1 MSLKRVVIT
10 GRGAVSPF
18 GLGVGALVDGVWA
31 GRSAVRS
38 MPEWARIRGLRS
50 LLAAPV
56 PEFDFKNLIPRNQ
69 RRTMGPMSIYA
80 CLAAQEAVAD
90 AGLNEEMLMSGRV
103 GVAVGSTTGS
113 PTAYEDFYRRFL
125 PDEVIDEIRS
135 GEFFKIMGHTC
146 AANVCLS
153 LGIDGEQ
160 WSPVSA
166 CTSASQAMGL
176 GFLLIQAGRQE
187 AMLCGGAD
195 EVHSSVTGVF
205 DVVRAASCVN
215 DAPATTPKPFDRDRD
230 GVVCGGGSGVLVL
243 ESYDSAIARGA
254 KIYAEIIGFGHVND
268 STHIAN
274 PHESSMAR
282 AMNNA
287 LADAGVDSGLV
298 DYVNAHATGTELGDV
313 AEAQAIGMVVGN
325 NIPVSSFKGHFGHTL
340 GAAGSLETV
349 VLLEMLERQEVVPTL
364 NLENPDPRCGDV
376 KLIRK
381 VEKRKLSVVVKNSF
395 ALGGVN
401 VALVMRRNDG

>member
-10 GRGAVSPF
+10 GRGAVSPY
-18 GLGVGALVDGVWA
+18 GLGVDSLVDGVWA
-31 GRSAVRS
+31 NRSAVRR
-38 MPEWARIRGLRS
+38 MPEWERIRGLGS
-50 LLAAPV
+50 YLAAPV
-56 PEFDFKNLIPRNQ
+56 PDFDAKSLLPRAQ
-69 RRTMGPMSIYA
+69 RRTMGPMSVYSAIA
-80 CLAAQEAVAD
+80 SKEAVAD
-90 AGLNEEMLMSGRV
+90 AAIDDEMLTSGRV
-103 GVAVGSTTGS
+103 GVAIGSTTGS

-125 PDEVIDEIRS
+125 PDEAIEEIRS

-146 AANVCLS
+146 SANVCLA
-153 LGIDGEQ
+153 LGIEGEQ

-166 CTSASQAMGL
+166 CTSASQSIGL

-205 DVVRAASCVN
+205 DVVRAASCRN
-215 DAPATTPKPFDRDRD
+215 DTPTATPKPFDRDRD

-243 ESYDSAIARGA
+243 ESYDSAMARGA
-254 KIYAEIIGFGHVND
+254 KIYAEILGFGHVND

-282 AMNNA
+282 AMGNA
-287 LADAGVDSGLV
+287 LADAGVASGEV

-313 AEAQAIGMVVGN
+313 AEATAIGMAVGN
-325 NIPVSSFKGHFGHTL
+325 TTPVSSFKGHFGHTL

-349 VLLEMLERQEVVPTL
+349 VLLEMLERQEVIPTL
-364 NLENPDPRCGDV
+364 NLENPDPRCSDV
-376 KLIRK
+376 QLIRNI
-381 VEKRKLSVVVKNSF
+381 EKRKLSVVVKNSF

-401 VALVMRRNDG
+401 VAFVMRRV